1 MDSETTTSFITAA
14 ESEFERNPTADDND
28 EIDEAALGHD
38 PEKIEAARKLRD
50 LKRLLKGDSQVV
62 KEALAPPAHKQTS
75 AIQHFVAPLQNLFTT
90 LSAPAAAAQDDS
102 AVEPIHLTSC
112 TNIGDEPIN
121 LTSCSN
127 IGDEP
132 IDLTSC
138 TNVEDEAK
146 ITTVDPEDAPL
157 HVESVSH
164 PHPETILEDDKE
176 CTFPAGAIFGAEV
189 EEKEGCHEEPGEMC
203 HVGVSP
209 SVEKHSEEEVD
220 ATACLMEQK
229 IHVETIC
236 DEGDVEHKE
245 E

>member
-14 ESEFERNPTADDND
+14 ESEFDRNPTADDDD

-50 LKRLLKGDSQVV
+50 LKRLLKGDSQVIS
-62 KEALAPPAHKQTS
+62 EALAPPAHKQSS

-112 TNIGDEPIN
+112 TNIGDEPI
-121 LTSCSN
+121 
-127 IGDEP
+127 
-132 IDLTSC
+132 DLTSC
-138 TNVEDEAK
+138 TDVEDEAA
-146 ITTVDPEDAPL
+146 ITTVEPEDAPL
-157 HVESVSH
+157 HVESVIH
-164 PHPETILEDDKE
+164 THPETILEDDKE
-176 CTFPAGAIFGAEV
+176 CTFPAGAIFRAEV
-189 EEKEGCHEEPGEMC
+189 EEKEGCHEEPREMC
-203 HVGVSP
+203 HVGVPP

-220 ATACLMEQK
+220 ATACLMDQK